1 MKLIDMH
8 EILDS
13 ELQDPEYAAL
23 YLNFALQDGSPEEFL
38 LALKNVLRANRQ
50 MSQVT
55 EKSKLNEENLDQVL
69 SDSDDPHFL
78 AVYKAIS
85 SLGFQLSFEP
95 SVS

>member
-1 MKLIDMH
+1 M
-8 EILDS
+8 
-13 ELQDPEYAAL
+13 
-23 YLNFALQDGSPEEFL
+23 N
-38 LALKNVLRANRQ
+38 
-50 MSQVT
+50 QVT